1 MSTNNTNPNT
11 NPNHFPII
19 STDYAGRQC
28 VLRTPSGVSVGVG
41 HIATSF
47 RGEKYIVVNGTAPH
61 KASSSGRVC
70 VCPYG
75 ADPKDPRNTAEYFPA
90 VFDLV
95 WVPVNEQRVAA

>member
-1 MSTNNTNPNT
+1 MSTNT
-11 NPNHFPII
+11 NHFPII

-28 VLRTPSGVSVGVG
+28 VLRMPSGAAVGVG

-47 RGEKYIVVNGTAPH
+47 RGEKYILTDGRAPH

-75 ADPKDPRNTAEYFPA
+75 ADPKNPSNISEYFPA

-95 WVPVNEQRVAA
+95 WVPVNEPQRVAA

>member
-1 MSTNNTNPNT
+1 MSTNNT

-75 ADPKDPRNTAEYFPA
+75 ANPKDPRNTDEFFPT

-95 WVPVNEQRVAA
+95 WVPVNDPQRVAA

>member
-1 MSTNNTNPNT
+1 MSTN

-28 VLRTPSGVSVGVG
+28 VLRAPSGASVGVG
-41 HIATSF
+41 YVATSF

-61 KASSSGRVC
+61 KASSSGRVY

-75 ADPKDPRNTAEYFPA
+75 ADPKDPRNTTGFFPA
-90 VFDLV
+90 VVDLV
-95 WVPVNEQRVAA
+95 WVPVNEPQHVAA